1 MAIENGIKGTLRTL
15 AIPAA
20 VSAVGGAVGLFLSR
34 KPKQLRDALPQL
46 PEVDVG
52 GLKGDLRGRLDS
64 ALGKDESESEA
75 QTPDSNEQT
84 LDRDELEERRGERQK
99 RREQR
104 KQRLGAS

>member
-1 MAIENGIKGTLRTL
+1 MAMETGIKGTLRTL

-20 VSAVGGAVGLFLSR
+20 VSAVGGAIGLFLSR

-64 ALGKDESESEA
+64 ALGKDESESE
-75 QTPDSNEQT
+75 EQG

-104 KQRLGAS
+104 KQRLRA